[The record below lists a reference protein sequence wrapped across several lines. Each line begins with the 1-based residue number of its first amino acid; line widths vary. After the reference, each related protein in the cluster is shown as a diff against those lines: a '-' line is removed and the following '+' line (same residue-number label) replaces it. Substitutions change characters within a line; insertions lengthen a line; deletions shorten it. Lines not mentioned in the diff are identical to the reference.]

1 MEYRK
6 CSKCYREKPYY
17 EFYTDKDTYCINCTK
32 KDIEIQ
38 RLLNETVK
46 EDNKC

>member
-17 EFYTDKDTYCINCTK
+17 EFYTDKDKCCIDCTK
-32 KDIEIQ
+32 KELEIQ
-38 RLLNETVK
+38 KILNKLTK
-46 EDNKC
+46 EDKQC